1 MRKTSK
7 TYKPDRTAIN
17 QNNSNKRATAIVKD
31 VMNTLNKLP
40 VVDCSNILAD
50 FGFDS
55 KGNICSLHLEIDQ
68 D

>member
-1 MRKTSK
+1 MKK
-7 TYKPDRTAIN
+7 DKKKYEPDN
-17 QNNSNKRATAIVKD
+17 VVVNSNSSNKNATAMVKD

-40 VVDCSNILAD
+40 VIDSSNILAD